1 MCAWTARQSRLKTLI
16 NRLLFL
22 YVIFSFSQVVASGP
36 VQAQSALV
44 YNSVVSVLPQWPNP
58 AARAAEPEGSGIV
71 VLDGRTILTARHVI
85 NNAVSIVVRTGD
97 GRVLKADVIG
107 EDILTDLAV
116 LAIEETLIPMRFGRD
131 AKVGERACAIGNAF
145 GLGLSMTCGVVSAV
159 NKSWVGF
166 NPIEDFVQTDAA
178 VNPGAS
184 GGALVA
190 RDGSLLGI
198 LSAIFTKQ
206 TDANIGVNFAVS
218 SALAKIVATALVQ
231 DGKVNW
237 RFSGLKL
244 GPAVSRGEVGTLGA
258 VVKNVRPGTPAQK
271 AGLKN
276 GDVILQ
282 LEKRRIKS
290 PADFK
295 SAFVT
300 SPPGAKL
307 KLKIIRNKAEMTL
320 EIQLPEK

>member
-1 MCAWTARQSRLKTLI
+1 MCAWTAAQSKLRILTP
-16 NRLLFL
+16 RLLFL
-22 YVIFSFSQVVASGP
+22 VMILSAGQAVTSWPA
-36 VQAQSALV
+36 QAQSALI

-85 NNAVSIVVRTGD
+85 NNALSIVVRTSD
-97 GRVLKADVIG
+97 GRVLKAEVIG

-116 LAIEETLIPMRFGRD
+116 LAIRETLVPMSFGRD
-131 AKVGERACAIGNAF
+131 AQVGERACAIGNAF
-145 GLGLSMTCGVVSAV
+145 GLGLSMTCGVVSAI
-159 NKSWVGF
+159 NKAGVGF

-206 TDANIGVNFAVS
+206 SDANIGVNFAVS
-218 SALAKIVATALVQ
+218 SALAKTVAKALAK

-237 RFSGLKL
+237 QFSGLKL
-244 GPAVSRGEVGTLGA
+244 GRSVSRGDVGTLGA
-258 VVKNVRPGTPAQK
+258 IVRNIRPGSPGEQ
-271 AGLKN
+271 AGLKI

-282 LEKRRIKS
+282 LGHRRIKK
-290 PADFK
+290 PAEFK

-300 SPPGAKL
+300 GPPGARL
-307 KLKIIRNKAEMTL
+307 KLKITRNKAQKML
-320 EIQLPEK
+320 EIQLPE